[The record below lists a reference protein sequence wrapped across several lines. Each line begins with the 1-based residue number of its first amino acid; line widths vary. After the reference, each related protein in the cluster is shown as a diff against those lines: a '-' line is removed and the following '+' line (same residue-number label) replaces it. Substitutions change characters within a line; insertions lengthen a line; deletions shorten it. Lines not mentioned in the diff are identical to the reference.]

1 MQKRA
6 FYVALGVPHDDNL
19 DTRSVTVAY
28 RKVIN
33 RYRQELADF
42 LDEPTQPPLNFAVMR
57 TYSERRHAS
66 LFDPVTG
73 SALGESEIDR
83 YFDGFVPEV
92 DPAPTPPLASTSKPK
107 RRARPEGKD
116 LFVEL
121 RLAVDEARRGGLFP
135 VHIPVVRQCPS
146 CADHADDCDHA
157 DHRHHLTSKGK
168 VEQGQLRCR
177 LCHGTHRVTEDRMVE
192 VTVPPGVT
200 NDQVSRV
207 AMEDVGLGHTDLIVH
222 VVIS

>member
-1 MQKRA
+1 MQKRV

-19 DTRSVTVAY
+19 DTQSVTVAY

-33 RYRQELADF
+33 RYRKELADF

-66 LFDPVTG
+66 LFDPGTG
-73 SALGESEIDR
+73 SVLGETEIDR

-92 DPAPTPPLASTSKPK
+92 DPIPSPK

-121 RLAVDEARRGGLFP
+121 RLAADEAKRGGLFP

-146 CADHADDCDHA
+146 CAEHADDEDHA

-168 VEQGQLRCR
+168 VERGQLRCR

-192 VTVPPGVT
+192 VTVPPGVMH
-200 NDQVSRV
+200 DQLSRV

>member
-1 MQKRA
+1 MQKRE

-19 DTRSVTVAY
+19 DTRSITVAY

-66 LFDPVTG
+66 LFDPATK
-73 SALGESEIDR
+73 SALGETEIDR

-92 DPAPTPPLASTSKPK
+92 DPAPTPK

-121 RLAVDEARRGGLFP
+121 RLTADEARRGGLFP
-135 VHIPVVRQCPS
+135 VHIPVVRLCPS
-146 CADHADDCDHA
+146 CAEHADDEDHADE
-157 DHRHHLTSKGK
+157 RHHLTSKGT
-168 VEQGQLRCR
+168 VEHGQLRCR

-200 NDQVSRV
+200 HDQLSRV